1 MTTLDRELSMLHYSN
16 KIPNDSWLPFL
27 NSFQIIVLNSFHNK
41 YAERSEAFSLLQEK
55 QNFKNR
61 ELRVLWIVFVNCR
74 GMILNRWVWHVL
86 SIMNCL
92 STDTLVDLHLL
103 AILKLS
109 YLEDNFIFGR
119 GKCPLSMSWM

>member
-41 YAERSEAFSLLQEK
+41 YDERSEAFSLLQEK

-61 ELRVLWIVFVNCR
+61 ELRVL
-74 GMILNRWVWHVL
+74 
-86 SIMNCL
+86 
-92 STDTLVDLHLL
+92 
-103 AILKLS
+103 
-109 YLEDNFIFGR
+109 
-119 GKCPLSMSWM
+119 